1 MEIKKFDIWLLDFDP
16 SIWNEI
22 QKTRPAIVLSNDFFN
37 ISSWTIFVVPLSSI
51 EPKIKNSPFH
61 FKIEKNNQTNL
72 SSDSYANISQFRS
85 VSKLRFIKKIW
96 EVDKDFNEKVMKW
109 LFSILDFGVLSFKY
123 LK

>member
-16 SIWNEI
+16 TVWSEI

-37 ISSWTIFVVPLSSI
+37 ISSWTIFVVPLSSA
-51 EPKIKNSPFH
+51 EPKIANSPFH
-61 FKIEKNNQTNL
+61 FKIEKNAKTNL
-72 SSDSYANISQFRS
+72 SIESYANVSQFRS

-96 EVDKDFNEKVMKW
+96 EVSEDFNEKVMKW
-109 LFSILDFGVLSFKY
+109 LFSILDFNVLDFKY